1 MYCRYF
7 FHVFLCRIFVTEYEM
22 SIDFFV
28 NMNLAKS
35 GLFGPLNF
43 AFWWNQQKIEISISN
58 YPTNVDKV
66 IFN

>member
-1 MYCRYF
+1 
-7 FHVFLCRIFVTEYEM
+7 M